1 MSFLSEGLVCAV
13 FNALCFFV
21 MYRVFSAQVELLEMR
36 MREWRKEM
44 KDMKKDI
51 RAQIV
56 AVHAEVGVRVEEM
69 RCAGAAGERTTTTRD
84 AKECANR

>member
-1 MSFLSEGLVCAV
+1 
-13 FNALCFFV
+13 
-21 MYRVFSAQVELLEMR
+21 
-36 MREWRKEM
+36 
-44 KDMKKDI
+44 MKKDI

-84 AKECANR
+84 AWLGVEHLV